1 MSSKNKNSTRW
12 KRNTTTNKLKIKY
25 WKERTENNSL
35 ILLIFMFSSAV
46 TIVVLSFFLQ
56 VFTSEVEEN
65 LLSQ

>member
-1 MSSKNKNSTRW
+1 MSYKNKAVRVE
-12 KRNTTTNKLKIKY
+12 KRNTAKKKLEIKY

-46 TIVVLSFFLQ
+46 TVVVLSFFLQ